1 MRKIIWRVKL
11 EADLGDG
18 SRTEVEVG
26 RIERAARADAEAI
39 GLSLSEG
46 KQISAAIQTEIVRT
60 QASIVGDRF
69 RCCAHCESNLSS
81 KGYRQAT
88 FRSLF
93 GDVKLRL
100 RRFESCPC
108 RAALPNEPRSFSAIA
123 LEGGVAPELAYVTA
137 KFAARAPFGKVAE
150 FLAEL
155 LPIGGAVNAGTVRNR
170 TRRVGE
176 RIARLRPA
184 EAANPDVDAV
194 TPAVVIGLDGGYLR
208 SRHRRRERNFEVIA
222 GKVLHIDGSQHRFAF
237 ARNGNSVSEFANAIV
252 GAGVRLGT
260 PVTVLSDG
268 DAGLWKLQRQVVPQ
282 ATVVLDWWHVAVRFE
297 HALQAARG
305 IGVGTTSAHLQSYVV
320 RDLAKA
326 KWRLWHG
333 RPSSCFGR
341 LARLANWL
349 DKGHTR
355 DVRGAAATRRR
366 IVDLVEYLY
375 PNQQALV
382 DYGARRRDGLP
393 ISTAFVESAVNE
405 ILSKRMIKKQQMR
418 WNQWTVQPFL
428 DVRIAVLNG
437 TLAGSFRRLYP
448 AFRADNDNHLEPLA
462 A

>member
-297 HALQAARG
+297 HALQ
-305 IGVGTTSAHLQSYVV
+305 
-320 RDLAKA
+320 
-326 KWRLWHG
+326 G
-333 RPSSCFGR
+333 RPEASA
-341 LARLANWL
+341 LARPAPIFKAMLFVISLRPSGDSGTDDRAPVSAGWR
-349 DKGHTR
+349 GWRTGSTR
-355 DVRGAAATRRR
+355 ATPAMF
-366 IVDLVEYLY
+366 VV
-375 PNQQALV
+375 QQ
-382 DYGARRRDGLP
+382 LP
-393 ISTAFVESAVNE
+393 DDASLISSNIFIPTSKRWWTTGRVGVTACRFRPP
-405 ILSKRMIKKQQMR
+405 LSKARSTR
-418 WNQWTVQPFL
+418 SC
-428 DVRIAVLNG
+428 RSG
-437 TLAGSFRRLYP
+437 
-448 AFRADNDNHLEPLA
+448 
-462 A
+462 